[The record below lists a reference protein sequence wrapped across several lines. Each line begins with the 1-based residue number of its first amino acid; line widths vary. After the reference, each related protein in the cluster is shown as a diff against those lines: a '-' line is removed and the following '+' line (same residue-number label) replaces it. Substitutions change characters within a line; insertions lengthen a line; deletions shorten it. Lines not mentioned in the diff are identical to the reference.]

1 MLVDLSPGCKVHFQK
16 ERFTTIGSRDMPY
29 DYNSVM
35 HYGSFFFSQE
45 RGLRTLLAKM
55 KGVRI
60 GQREK
65 LSALDAQRGRLLYQC
80 TLMELDDSNELTEA
94 EQNLTV

>member
-1 MLVDLSPGCKVHFQK
+1 
-16 ERFTTIGSRDMPY
+16 MPY

-80 TLMELDDSNELTEA
+80 TLMALDDAMN
-94 EQNLTV
+94 